1 MKFGIIGAMD
11 SEVATLIASMEEQ
24 GRDEIAACTFVW
36 GRIGDQDVVVVKS
49 GIGKVCAALCAQILI
64 DRFAVDAIVNTG
76 IAGGLHSS
84 LAVGDLV
91 VADAAVQH
99 DFDLTAFG
107 HVNGYMPAL
116 GGDDRLPSFWQTDPA
131 LEERFIHAAETVKA
145 EQGLSFRCLGG
156 VVASGDVFVSD
167 GALKQTLVERFN
179 AAAAEMEGAAVA
191 QVAALNG
198 VPCAIIRAISDLAD
212 GSAAASFEDF
222 EQQAADLVSAILL
235 TMLREM

>member
-11 SEVATLIASMEEQ
+11 SEVAALMDSMEEQ
-24 GRDEIAACTFVW
+24 GRDDIAGCTFAY
-36 GRIGDQDVVVVKS
+36 GTIGDQEVVVVKS
-49 GIGKVCAALCAQILI
+49 GIGKVCAAQCAQILI
-64 DRFAVDAIVNTG
+64 DRYAVEAIVNTG
-76 IAGGLHSS
+76 IAGGLNAELS
-84 LAVGDLV
+84 VGDFV

-107 HVNGYMPAL
+107 HVNGYMPAM
-116 GGDDRLPSFWQTDPA
+116 GGDDRVPSFWQTDPS
-131 LEERFIHAAETVKA
+131 LEARFIHAAETVKA
-145 EQGLSFRCLGG
+145 EQGRRFRCLGG

-167 GALKQTLVERFN
+167 GALKQTLIERFN

-191 QVAALNG
+191 QVAVLNG
-198 VPCAIIRAISDLAD
+198 VPCAIVRAISDLAD

-222 EQQAADLVSAILL
+222 EQDAAALSSAILL

>member
-11 SEVATLIASMEEQ
+11 SEVAALIASMEE
-24 GRDEIAACTFVW
+24 RDRAHIAGCTFVC
-36 GRIGDQDVVVVKS
+36 GTIGDQEVVVVKS

-76 IAGGLHSS
+76 IAGGLHPS

-107 HVNGYMPAL
+107 HVKGYMPAL

-131 LEERFIHAAETVKA
+131 LEARFLHAAETVKA
-145 EQGLSFRCLGG
+145 EQGLAFRCLGG

-167 GALKQTLVERFN
+167 AALKQTLVEQHN

-191 QVAALNG
+191 QVAVLNG

-212 GSAAASFEDF
+212 GSAAESFDDF
-222 EQQAADLVSAILL
+222 KQQAADLVSRILL

>member
-11 SEVATLIASMEEQ
+11 SEVAALIASMEER
-24 GRDEIAACTFVW
+24 GRDTIAGCTFVH
-36 GRIGDQDVVVVKS
+36 GAIGDQEVVVVKS

-64 DRFAVDAIVNTG
+64 DRYAVEAIVNTG
-76 IAGGLHSS
+76 IAGGLNAQ

-91 VADAAVQH
+91 VADAAIQH

-107 HVNGYMPAL
+107 HVSGYMPAM

-145 EQGLSFRCLGG
+145 ERNLTFRCLGG

-167 GALKQTLVERFN
+167 GMLKQTLIERFN

-191 QVAALNG
+191 QVAVLNG

-222 EQQAADLVSAILL
+222 EQEAAALSSAILL